1 VAQIAFVLLDLR
13 RMFHVAVLAAAVI
26 SVHNFG
32 PAQLQ
37 VPVDAY
43 LVNPILRTSEL
54 LRRQFEFGMRY
65 VNIFGNR
72 LSDPGQPD
80 KPHNSADQPSS

>member
-1 VAQIAFVLLDLR
+1 MLGAVWSAVVTEIAFALLDLR
-13 RMFHVAVLAAAVI
+13 RMIHVAVLAAVVI

-43 LVNPILRTSEL
+43 LVNPVMRTSEL
-54 LRRQFEFGMRY
+54 LQRQFQSGMRF
-65 VNIFGNR
+65 VSVFGNR
-72 LSDPGQPD
+72 LSDPAQPE
-80 KPHNSADQPSS
+80 